1 MRSSIEPSTRARRRY
16 RWVFYCALVLLL
28 GVQLYY
34 VFGSSVHSE
43 ATRLEKEYLDVQA
56 QRIAAQDPDNKTPP
70 AVPVEILGQQEGVI
84 WGELSA
90 HNDLSEILIDVWS
103 YPFSAFLANYEPGG
117 AQDEW
122 AKYIETK
129 SSLATLKVILDFL
142 AAYVL
147 PALYGLLGACA
158 FVLRKLSHEVG
169 ELQFASTREAQYS
182 LRLNIGVLA
191 GLAVGWFIKPD
202 QEASVLANLSPL
214 ALAFVAGYASDLL
227 FAALDRIVQAF
238 SGSSDATGH
247 ERADDIGREHVGVVP
262 AARAGGAAH
271 ERTVVREAETS
282 SGDRG
287 PPMPGTDV
295 PSPQQ
300 GEAEQPRAA

>member
-1 MRSSIEPSTRARRRY
+1 MSISSLPDFSGRHARAKRGSPIRVASIPAFGTGTDSCPATISGGLPIPPRVIEAIIEARKQYQESGSLSAERETAFWNAYGLLRSSIEPSTRARRRY

-142 AAYVL
+142 AA
-147 PALYGLLGACA
+147 
-158 FVLRKLSHEVG
+158 
-169 ELQFASTREAQYS
+169 
-182 LRLNIGVLA
+182 
-191 GLAVGWFIKPD
+191 
-202 QEASVLANLSPL
+202 
-214 ALAFVAGYASDLL
+214 
-227 FAALDRIVQAF
+227 
-238 SGSSDATGH
+238 
-247 ERADDIGREHVGVVP
+247 
-262 AARAGGAAH
+262 
-271 ERTVVREAETS
+271 
-282 SGDRG
+282 
-287 PPMPGTDV
+287 
-295 PSPQQ
+295 
-300 GEAEQPRAA
+300 